1 MLCALKHLFL
11 NMRCTKPTTTV
22 PKSPCNYSLLSNRCR
37 LAIFSDWNFFPKMSQ
52 DRIMYNI
59 HLRCLM
65 NPMRI
70 LRVRNAR
77 NFACVVSILRAC
89 WVFFACVV
97 SILRACWV
105 FFACVVSIFRV
116 PVMRI
121 LNFFV
126 CVVSILRVCCDY
138 SSCVLWLFF
147 ACVVTILRVCCES

>member
-97 SILRACWV
+97 SI
-105 FFACVVSIFRV
+105 FRV

-138 SSCVLWLFF
+138 SSRVLWK
-147 ACVVTILRVCCES
+147 LR